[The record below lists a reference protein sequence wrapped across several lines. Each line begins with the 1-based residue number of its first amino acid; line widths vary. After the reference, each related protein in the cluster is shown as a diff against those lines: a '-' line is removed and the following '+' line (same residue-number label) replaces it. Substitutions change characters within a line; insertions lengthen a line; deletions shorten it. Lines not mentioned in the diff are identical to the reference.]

1 MLQEFSRAALLL
13 GADGMD
19 RLAGAH
25 VAVFGIGG
33 VGGAAAEALARAG
46 VGALTL
52 IDNDVVSVSN
62 RNRQIIA
69 LSSTVGQPKVEV
81 MAARIHDINPT
92 CTVTPLQMFVTPDD
106 APDLSQFDYVI
117 DAIDT
122 VTAKLFLIETCNK
135 LGPTCTV
142 TPLQM
147 FVTPDDAPDL
157 SQFDYVIDAIDTV
170 TAKLFLIETCN
181 KLGVPLISS
190 MGTGNKLDPTRFQ
203 VADIYKTSVCPLARV
218 IRQECKKRRIKHLK
232 VVFST
237 EEAAKIPPERYA
249 LCPGESKGTA
259 GRPVPASVSFV
270 PPVAGFIL
278 AGEVI
283 KDLTEGLR

>member
-13 GADGMD
+13 GEAGME
-19 RLAGAH
+19 RLSQAH
-25 VAVFGIGG
+25 VAVFGVGG
-33 VGGAAAEALARAG
+33 VGSAAAEGLARAG
-46 VGALTL
+46 VGAITL
-52 IDNDVVSVSN
+52 IDSDTVSVSN
-62 RNRQIIA
+62 RNRQLLA
-69 LSSTVGQPKVEV
+69 LASTTGQPKTEV
-81 MAARIHDINPT
+81 MAARIRDINPT
-92 CTVTPLQMFVTPDD
+92 CRVTSLQLFLTPESTL
-106 APDLSQFDYVI
+106 DLSQFDYVV

-122 VTAKLFLIETCNK
+122 VTAKLFLIERCN
-135 LGPTCTV
+135 
-142 TPLQM
+142 Q
-147 FVTPDDAPDL
+147 
-157 SQFDYVIDAIDTV
+157 
-170 TAKLFLIETCN
+170 
-181 KLGVPLISS
+181 LGVPLICS

-203 VADIYKTSVCPLARV
+203 VADIFRTSVCPLARV
-218 IRQECKKRRIKHLK
+218 IRQECKKRHIKHLK

-237 EEAAKIPPERYA
+237 EEAVKIPPERYA

>member
-1 MLQEFSRAALLL
+1 MQQEFSRAALLL
-13 GADGMD
+13 GEAGME
-19 RLAGAH
+19 RLARAH
-25 VAVFGIGG
+25 VAVFGVGG
-33 VGGAAAEALARAG
+33 VGAAAAEALARG
-46 VGALTL
+46 GLGAITL
-52 IDNDVVSVSN
+52 VDSDVVSVSN
-62 RNRQIIA
+62 RNRQLIA
-69 LSSTVGQPKVEV
+69 LSSTVGQPKVQV
-81 MAARIHDINPT
+81 MAARIRDINPA
-92 CTVTPLQMFVTPDD
+92 CQVTPLQMFVTPED
-106 APDLSQFDYVI
+106 APDLSGFDYVV

-122 VTAKLFLIETCNK
+122 VTAKLWLIETC
-135 LGPTCTV
+135 
-142 TPLQM
+142 
-147 FVTPDDAPDL
+147 DR
-157 SQFDYVIDAIDTV
+157 
-170 TAKLFLIETCN
+170 
-181 KLGVPLISS
+181 LGVPLICS

-218 IRQECKKRRIKHLK
+218 IRQECKKRHIKHLK

-283 KDLTEGLR
+283 KDLTEEFR

>member
-1 MLQEFSRAALLL
+1 
-13 GADGMD
+13 
-19 RLAGAH
+19 
-25 VAVFGIGG
+25 
-33 VGGAAAEALARAG
+33 
-46 VGALTL
+46 
-52 IDNDVVSVSN
+52 
-62 RNRQIIA
+62 
-69 LSSTVGQPKVEV
+69 
-81 MAARIHDINPT
+81 
-92 CTVTPLQMFVTPDD
+92 
-106 APDLSQFDYVI
+106 
-117 DAIDT
+117 
-122 VTAKLFLIETCNK
+122 
-135 LGPTCTV
+135 
-142 TPLQM
+142 M

-203 VADIYKTSVCPLARV
+203 VGDIYKTSVCPLARV
-218 IRQECKKRRIKHLK
+218 IRQECKKRHIKRLK

>member
-13 GADGMD
+13 GQAGIE
-19 RLAGAH
+19 RLSQAH
-25 VAVFGIGG
+25 VAVFGVGG
-33 VGGAAAEALARAG
+33 VGSAAAEGLARAG
-46 VGALTL
+46 VGAITL
-52 IDNDVVSVSN
+52 IDSDTVSVSN
-62 RNRQIIA
+62 RNRQLLA
-69 LSSTVGQPKVEV
+69 LASTTGQPKTEV
-81 MAARIHDINPT
+81 MAARIRDINPN
-92 CTVTPLQMFVTPDD
+92 CKVTPLQVFLTPESTL
-106 APDLSQFDYVI
+106 DLSQFDYVV

-122 VTAKLFLIETCNK
+122 VTAKLLLIERCN
-135 LGPTCTV
+135 
-142 TPLQM
+142 Q
-147 FVTPDDAPDL
+147 
-157 SQFDYVIDAIDTV
+157 
-170 TAKLFLIETCN
+170 
-181 KLGVPLISS
+181 LGVPLICS

-203 VADIYKTSVCPLARV
+203 VADIFRTSVCPLARV
-218 IRQECKKRRIKHLK
+218 IRQECKKRHIKHLK

-237 EEAAKIPPERYA
+237 EEAIKIPPERYA

>member
-33 VGGAAAEALARAG
+33 VGGAAAEALTRAG

-81 MAARIHDINPT
+81 MAARIRDINPT
-92 CTVTPLQMFVTPDD
+92 CAVTPLRMFVTP
-106 APDLSQFDYVI
+106 
-117 DAIDT
+117 
-122 VTAKLFLIETCNK
+122 E
-135 LGPTCTV
+135 
-142 TPLQM
+142 
-147 FVTPDDAPDL
+147 DAPDL

-203 VADIYKTSVCPLARV
+203 VADIYNTSVCPLARV
-218 IRQECKKRRIKHLK
+218 IRQECKKRRIKRLK

>member
-135 LGPTCTV
+135 L
-142 TPLQM
+142 
-147 FVTPDDAPDL
+147 
-157 SQFDYVIDAIDTV
+157 
-170 TAKLFLIETCN
+170 
-181 KLGVPLISS
+181 
-190 MGTGNKLDPTRFQ
+190 DPTRFQ

-218 IRQECKKRRIKHLK
+218 IRQECKKRRIKRLK

>member
-1 MLQEFSRAALLL
+1 MQQEFSRAALLL
-13 GADGMD
+13 GEAGME
-19 RLAGAH
+19 RLARAH
-25 VAVFGIGG
+25 AAVFGVGG
-33 VGGAAAEALARAG
+33 VGSAAAEALAR
-46 VGALTL
+46 GAITL
-52 IDNDVVSVSN
+52 VDSDTVSVSN
-62 RNRQIIA
+62 RNRQLVA
-69 LSSTVGQPKVEV
+69 LASTVGLPKVRV
-81 MAARIHDINPT
+81 MAARIRDINPA
-92 CTVTPLQMFVTPDD
+92 CAVTPLQMFVTPDH
-106 APDLSQFDYVI
+106 APDLSRFDYVI

-122 VTAKLFLIETCNK
+122 VTAKLFLIETC
-135 LGPTCTV
+135 
-142 TPLQM
+142 
-147 FVTPDDAPDL
+147 DR
-157 SQFDYVIDAIDTV
+157 
-170 TAKLFLIETCN
+170 
-181 KLGVPLISS
+181 LGVPLISS

-218 IRQECKKRRIKHLK
+218 IRQECKKRRIKRLK

-283 KDLTEGLR
+283 KDLTEGFR

>member
-13 GADGMD
+13 GEAGME
-19 RLAGAH
+19 RLSQAH
-25 VAVFGIGG
+25 VAVFGVGG
-33 VGGAAAEALARAG
+33 VGSAAAEGLARAG
-46 VGALTL
+46 VGAITL
-52 IDNDVVSVSN
+52 IDSDTVSVSN
-62 RNRQIIA
+62 RNRQLLA
-69 LSSTVGQPKVEV
+69 LASTTGQPKTEV
-81 MAARIHDINPT
+81 MAARIRDINPT
-92 CTVTPLQMFVTPDD
+92 CRVTSLQLFLTPESTL
-106 APDLSQFDYVI
+106 DLSQFDYVV

-122 VTAKLFLIETCNK
+122 VTAKLFLIERCN
-135 LGPTCTV
+135 
-142 TPLQM
+142 Q
-147 FVTPDDAPDL
+147 
-157 SQFDYVIDAIDTV
+157 
-170 TAKLFLIETCN
+170 
-181 KLGVPLISS
+181 LGVPLISS

-203 VADIYKTSVCPLARV
+203 VADIFRTSVCPLARV
-218 IRQECKKRRIKHLK
+218 IRQECKKRHIKHLK

-237 EEAAKIPPERYA
+237 EEAVKIPPERYA

>member
-81 MAARIHDINPT
+81 MVARIRDINPT
-92 CTVTPLQMFVTPDD
+92 CAVTPLRMFVTP
-106 APDLSQFDYVI
+106 
-117 DAIDT
+117 
-122 VTAKLFLIETCNK
+122 E
-135 LGPTCTV
+135 
-142 TPLQM
+142 
-147 FVTPDDAPDL
+147 DAPDL

-218 IRQECKKRRIKHLK
+218 IRQECKKRRIKRLK

-237 EEAAKIPPERYA
+237 EEAAKIPPERYV

-259 GRPVPASVSFV
+259 GRPVPASISFV

>member
-1 MLQEFSRAALLL
+1 MPRMAMEERTRLLL
-13 GADGMD
+13 GDSGVEK
-19 RLAGAH
+19 LARAH
-25 VAVFGIGG
+25 VILFGLGG
-33 VGGAAAEALARAG
+33 VGGYVAEALARAG
-46 VGALTL
+46 IGRLTL
-52 IDNDVVSVSN
+52 VDADTLSDSN
-62 RNRQIIA
+62 RNRQLLA
-69 LSSTVGQPKVEV
+69 LCSTVGQPKAAAA
-81 MAARIHDINPT
+81 AARIRDINPA
-92 CTVTPLQMFVTPDD
+92 CQVQALQLFYLPETADQVPF
-106 APDLSQFDYVI
+106 AGADYVV

-122 VTAKLFLIETCNK
+122 VTAKLWLIETC
-135 LGPTCTV
+135 
-142 TPLQM
+142 
-147 FVTPDDAPDL
+147 D
-157 SQFDYVIDAIDTV
+157 
-170 TAKLFLIETCN
+170 

-218 IRQECKKRRIKHLK
+218 IRQECKKRRIKRLK

-237 EEAAKIPPERYA
+237 EEAVKIPPERYA